1 MSSFPRE
8 LHQWQR
14 VRTAGVGVCRGVDYW
29 SKVCACCVLT
39 EMWATHNC
47 ADTGLV
53 VLADMEQN
61 CIY

>member
-1 MSSFPRE
+1 MAEGQDCRC
-8 LHQWQR
+8 WC
-14 VRTAGVGVCRGVDYW
+14 VRGVDYW
-29 SKVCACCVLT
+29 GKVCARCVVT